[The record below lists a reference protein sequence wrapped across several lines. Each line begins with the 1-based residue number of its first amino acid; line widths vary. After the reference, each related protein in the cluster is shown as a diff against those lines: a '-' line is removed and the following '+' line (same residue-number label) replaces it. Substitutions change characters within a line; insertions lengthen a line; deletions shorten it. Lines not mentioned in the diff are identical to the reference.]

1 MNLNAREAQLDL
13 FSQSAL
19 NISGKMDTTRATMSF
34 DSVIR
39 GYHIYKDLPWVPVI
53 GETFSCEREPFNI
66 HDPYAVAIKD
76 LEVVVLRRGGI
87 ITCEV
92 TAARKYSS
100 DLPQGGLEV
109 PCRFIFKSC
118 SVEISKL
125 RKLLSQAPSSGG

>member
-66 HDPYAVAIKD
+66 HDPYAVAIK
-76 LEVVVLRRGGI
+76 LLFYE
-87 ITCEV
+87 EK
-92 TAARKYSS
+92 ASS
-100 DLPQGGLEV
+100 HV
-109 PCRFIFKSC
+109 
-118 SVEISKL
+118 
-125 RKLLSQAPSSGG
+125 KLLELENTHRTFHKVALKYHADLFSNLVASKFLNYESCYLKLLHQVANYS